1 MPSAGDLLTVR
12 IVASF
17 DGQPIINVYSFD
29 LITPGAT
36 WSETAQNLI
45 DALDAAL
52 GIVTGGG
59 FWTASRASGYVVG
72 TVEVIDVSPGTAPLY
87 SVASSAV
94 GDVEEAGMPPNDS
107 LCVTLRSDF
116 KGAGGRGRTY
126 LSGWPRLGQV
136 SGFWGSDPQDAA
148 SAIMSAL
155 TEGFGEG
162 AGGAMARWCVLHKVA
177 AGTPIVPPEVKPIMS
192 TTIHNEVRSLG
203 RRAMGRR
210 ISRRP
215 AP

>member
-1 MPSAGDLLTVR
+1 MARISAV
-12 IVASF
+12 V

-52 GIVTGGG
+52 GVVTGGG
-59 FWTASRASGYVVG
+59 IWTAGRSDGYVVNA
-72 TVEVIDVSPGTAPLY
+72 VEVVDVSPGTAPMF
-87 SVASSAV
+87 SAPSAAV
-94 GDVEEAGMPPNDS
+94 GDVSGTRMPPNDS

-116 KGAGGRGRTY
+116 KGTSGRGRTY
-126 LSGWPRLGQV
+126 LNGWASENQD
-136 SGFWGSDPQDAA
+136 SGFWDGSAQDAA
-148 SAIMSAL
+148 SAIMSAM

-162 AGGAMARWCVLHKVA
+162 AGGAMARWCVLHRVHL
-177 AGTPIVPPEVKPIMS
+177 GTKIIPPEVKPIMS

-210 ISRRP
+210 IPRHV